1 MILGSLAN
9 DILSLQKNLDMAVYN
24 NNFNPIVTM
33 GKTGATPQLIKSYEE
48 DPINAYK
55 MSINLLDELIK
66 LGSF

>member
-1 MILGSLAN
+1 
-9 DILSLQKNLDMAVYN
+9 MAVYN

-55 MSINLLDELIK
+55 ASVALLDELIK